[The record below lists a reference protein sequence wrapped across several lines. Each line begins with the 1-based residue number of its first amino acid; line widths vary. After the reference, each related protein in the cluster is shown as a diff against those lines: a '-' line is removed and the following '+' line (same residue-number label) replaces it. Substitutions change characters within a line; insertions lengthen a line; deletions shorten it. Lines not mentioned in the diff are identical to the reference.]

1 MDNVSA
7 VLEIAGADAFAAAIS
22 YAATRPDS
30 VMLPTYVHTG
40 TEYGDFS
47 VVEAHVVDLNK
58 DLAERFN
65 VKLLDL
71 AVSADVSLW
80 GALNGRFMTAI
91 RDRFGFFS
99 PCIGCHLYL
108 HLMRIPSAKQYDCP
122 VIVAGERTTHDSGG
136 KINQTPRLLDCYQE
150 VLGTVGLSLEFPVRD
165 IADRSEIKALAPWL
179 WEEGGEQMSCVLS
192 GNYRL
197 PDGTPIQIPEET
209 ERLFIDGFLLPV
221 GKRLARM
228 LSAGDKGFS
237 PAVAEVLGSAR

>member
-1 MDNVSA
+1 MDNISA

-22 YAATRPDS
+22 YASTNPHT

-47 VVEAHVVDLNK
+47 VVGSHVDYLRR
-58 DLAERFN
+58 DLAERFS

-71 AVSADVSLW
+71 VVSADTSLW
-80 GALNGRFMTAI
+80 RALNGRFMTTI

-108 HLMRIPSAKQYDCP
+108 HLMRIPEARRYDCG
-122 VIVAGERTTHDSGG
+122 VVVAGERTTHASGS
-136 KINQTPRLLDCYQE
+136 KINQTPSLLACYQE
-150 VLGTVGLSLEFPVRD
+150 VLGAVGLSLEFPVRD
-165 IADRSEIKALAPWL
+165 IVDRAEIKALAPWL
-179 WEEGGEQMSCVLS
+179 WEEGGEQMNCVLS

-197 PDGTPIQIPEET
+197 TDGTPIRVPEET
-209 ERLFIDGFLLPV
+209 EKLFIDEFLLPV
-221 GKRLARM
+221 GKRLAQM
-228 LSAGDKGFS
+228 LSAGEKDYL